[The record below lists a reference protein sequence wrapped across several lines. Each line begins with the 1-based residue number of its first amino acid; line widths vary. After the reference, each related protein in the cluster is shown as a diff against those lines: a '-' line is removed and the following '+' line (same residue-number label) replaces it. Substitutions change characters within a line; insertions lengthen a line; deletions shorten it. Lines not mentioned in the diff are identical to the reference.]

1 MIGGEGGPAV
11 KSINLASARRPLAD
25 YAADLGDEILVLT
38 KGDRAV
44 AAIVPLRNVDRESL
58 ALSQHPEF
66 LRIIARSRAE
76 LAAGRKLTLDQ
87 MKRAVSPKRTSRKR
101 TRRSRRS

>member
-1 MIGGEGGPAV
+1 M
-11 KSINLASARRPLAD
+11 KSINLATARRPLAD

-87 MKRAVSPKRTSRKR
+87 MKRAVSPKRKSRKR

>member
-1 MIGGEGGPAV
+1 V

-87 MKRAVSPKRTSRKR
+87 MKRAVSPKRKSRKR
-101 TRRSRRS
+101 TRQSRRS

>member
-1 MIGGEGGPAV
+1 M

-25 YAADLGDEILVLT
+25 YSADLGDEILVLT

-76 LAAGRKLTLDQ
+76 FAAGRKLTLDQ
-87 MKRAVSPKRTSRKR
+87 MKRAVSPKQTSRKR

>member
-1 MIGGEGGPAV
+1 M

-66 LRIIARSRAE
+66 LGIIARRRAE
-76 LAAGRKLTLDQ
+76 LATARKLTLDQ
-87 MKRAVSPKRTSRKR
+87 MKRAVSPKRTPRKR

>member
-1 MIGGEGGPAV
+1 M

-87 MKRAVSPKRTSRKR
+87 MKRAVSPKRTPRKR

>member
-1 MIGGEGGPAV
+1 V

-44 AAIVPLRNVDRESL
+44 AAIVPL
-58 ALSQHPEF
+58 AEF
-66 LRIIARSRAE
+66 
-76 LAAGRKLTLDQ
+76 AAGRKLTLEQ
-87 MKRAVSPKRTSRKR
+87 MKRAVSPKRMSRKR
-101 TRRSRRS
+101 ARRGQARSKRPGDESRASSKGLRVKGSS

>member
-1 MIGGEGGPAV
+1 V
-11 KSINLASARRPLAD
+11 KRINLASARRPLAD

-76 LAAGRKLTLDQ
+76 LATGRKLTLDQ
-87 MKRAVSPKRTSRKR
+87 MKRAVPPKRTSRKP